1 MKVERKL
8 KYGSFSWDDETKKFT
23 VEHKGQSIE
32 LNKIYAFAFLRFA
45 FSVAQ
50 RNWFR
55 KQEKPK
61 SDKNIRDGKFEHE
74 QFELPNINRKEI
86 KDSEKS
92 ESHFKVTIWLW
103 NQNRYSFYI
112 SPLGLR
118 LAFGLIANMPSVKGA
133 KQSGKKIKTNI
144 NTKAIAEN
152 ELDNRKKKTR

>member
-23 VEHKGQSIE
+23 VEHKGQLIE

-61 SDKNIRDGKFEHE
+61 KIEMPDKEILAEEICDKNIRDGKFEHE
-74 QFELPNINRKEI
+74 QFELPNINREEI

-92 ESHFKVTIWLW
+92 ESHFKVTI
-103 NQNRYSFYI
+103 
-112 SPLGLR
+112 
-118 LAFGLIANMPSVKGA
+118 
-133 KQSGKKIKTNI
+133 
-144 NTKAIAEN
+144 
-152 ELDNRKKKTR
+152 

>member
-61 SDKNIRDGKFEHE
+61 KIEMPDKEILAEEICDKNIRDGKFEHE

-92 ESHFKVTIWLW
+92 ESHFKVTI
-103 NQNRYSFYI
+103 
-112 SPLGLR
+112 
-118 LAFGLIANMPSVKGA
+118 
-133 KQSGKKIKTNI
+133 
-144 NTKAIAEN
+144 
-152 ELDNRKKKTR
+152 

>member
-1 MKVERKL
+1 MKIKRTL
-8 KYGSFSWDDETKKFT
+8 KYGSFGWDDETKKFT
-23 VEHKGQSIE
+23 VEYKGQSIE

-61 SDKNIRDGKFEHE
+61 KIEMPDKEILAEKICDKNIRDGKFEHE

-92 ESHFKVTIWLW
+92 ESHFKVTI
-103 NQNRYSFYI
+103 
-112 SPLGLR
+112 
-118 LAFGLIANMPSVKGA
+118 
-133 KQSGKKIKTNI
+133 
-144 NTKAIAEN
+144 
-152 ELDNRKKKTR
+152 